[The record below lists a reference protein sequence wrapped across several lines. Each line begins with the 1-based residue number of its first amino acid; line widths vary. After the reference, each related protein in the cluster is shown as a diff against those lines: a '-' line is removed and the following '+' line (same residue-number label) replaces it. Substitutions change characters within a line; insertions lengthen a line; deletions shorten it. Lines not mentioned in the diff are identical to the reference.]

1 MYFHWALPTSSC
13 SRSNGIFGCFRRHL
27 RPVPMI
33 LYPPKVSSERPQN
46 TIGTGA
52 RNVRYAPKVTF
63 LLRKVR
69 DSNPRY
75 PKGVYRI
82 SSPARSI
89 TLPTFR
95 LSENKRERALIL
107 SSERKVNWKLNFP
120 FRFAAAKVVTFS
132 EISKRYLGFFEK
144 NDYLCTRIRKRTYL
158 LY

>member
-46 TIGTGA
+46 TIGT
-52 RNVRYAPKVTF
+52 
-63 LLRKVR
+63 LRKVR

-158 LY
+158 IY